1 MGENLT
7 DYDWPESN
15 ISGLGSGTEEATEE
29 HNKKI
34 PERGNV

>member
-1 MGENLT
+1 M

-15 ISGLGSGTEEATEE
+15 LSGLGSGTEEAMEE

-34 PERGNV
+34 HVEIY